1 MSDYDFTIDQIRK
14 TRHQISKKFNHD
26 PKKIV
31 EYYIELQKKYGDRLL
46 AKPQEEHAEASFIK
60 KSNPAVKAAAPRR

>member
-14 TRHQISKKFNHD
+14 TRYQISEKFNYD

-31 EYYIELQKKYGDRLL
+31 EYYIELQKKSSDHFL
-46 AKPQEEHAEASFIK
+46 AKAQEEHFEASVIT
-60 KSNPAVKAAAPRR
+60 SSDPAVKAAAPRR